1 MTLIYVDRESHTTD
15 ARLFVPTVQMRDDTQ
30 VIAGANQPLIV
41 RQDTVQS
48 VIDGIVF
55 YVFRMAPSTALLAS
69 GASIEFLIT
78 TAVNRPVGVGFVAQ
92 CGGNAE
98 AYIYENVTDVVGG
111 TLTVPVNRNRASTNT
126 AVTGALLNPS
136 SYTLGPLIYS
146 DLILGGSGGNA
157 VGASAQSDYALLAAN
172 KSYLFRLTNTT
183 NQDHVAELMV
193 QWIENG

>member
-1 MTLIYVDRESHTTD
+1 MTKIYVERESHTTD

-41 RQDTVQS
+41 RQDTIQS

-55 YVFRMAPSTALLAS
+55 YAFSMYPSSSPLGA

-78 TAVNRPVGVGFVAQ
+78 TAVNRPVGIGFVAQ
-92 CGGNAE
+92 CGGDAE
-98 AYIYENVTDVVGG
+98 VYVYENVTNVVGG
-111 TLTVPVNRNRASTNT
+111 TLVVPINRNRASTNT
-126 AVTGALLNPS
+126 AVTGVLLNPS

-157 VGASAQSDYALLAAN
+157 AGATAQSDYALLAAN
-172 KSYLFRLTNTT
+172 KSYLFRLTNTI
-183 NQDHVAELMV
+183 NQANVAELMV

>member
-1 MTLIYVDRESHTTD
+1 MTKIYVERESHTTD

-55 YVFRMAPSTALLAS
+55 YVFKMAPANALLVS
-69 GASIEFLIT
+69 GSSIEFLIT
-78 TAVNRPVGVGFVAQ
+78 TAVNRPIGIGFVAQ

-98 AYIYENVTDVVGG
+98 VYVYENVTDVVGG
-111 TLTVPVNRNRASTNT
+111 TLTVPLNRNRASANT
-126 AVTGALLNPS
+126 AVTGALLNPV
-136 SYTLGPLIYS
+136 SYTLGPMIYS

-157 VGASAQSDYALLAAN
+157 AGATSSSDYAVLAAN

-183 NQDHVAELMV
+183 NQDHTAELMV

>member
-1 MTLIYVDRESHTTD
+1 MTRIYVERESHTTD

-30 VIAGANQPLIV
+30 VIAGANQPLVV

-55 YVFRMAPSTALLAS
+55 YVFQMRPSTNPLDA
-69 GASIEFLIT
+69 GGSIEFLIT
-78 TAVNRPVGVGFVAQ
+78 TAVDRPVGVGFVAQ
-92 CGGNAE
+92 CGGDAE
-98 AYIYENVTDVVGG
+98 VYVYENVTNVVGG
-111 TLTVPVNRNRASTNT
+111 TLTVPFNRNRASTNT
-126 AVTGALLNPS
+126 AVTGVLLNPS

-157 VGASAQSDYALLAAN
+157 AGATAQSDYAVLAAN
-172 KSYLFRLTNTT
+172 KSYLFRLTNTI
-183 NQDHVAELMV
+183 NQANVAELMV

>member
-1 MTLIYVDRESHTTD
+1 MTRIYVERESHTTD

-30 VIAGANQPLIV
+30 VIAGANQPLVV

-55 YVFRMAPSTALLAS
+55 YVFQMRPSTNPLDA
-69 GASIEFLIT
+69 GGSIEFLIT
-78 TAVNRPVGVGFVAQ
+78 TAVDRPVGVGFVAQ
-92 CGGNAE
+92 CGGDAE
-98 AYIYENVTDVVGG
+98 VYVYENVTNVVGG
-111 TLTVPVNRNRASTNT
+111 TLTVPFNRNRASTNT
-126 AVTGALLNPS
+126 AVTGVLLNPS

-157 VGASAQSDYALLAAN
+157 AGATAQSDYAMLAAN
-172 KSYLFRLTNTT
+172 KSYLFRLTNTI
-183 NQDHVAELMV
+183 NQSNVAELMV

>member
-41 RQDTVQS
+41 RQDIVQS

-55 YVFRMAPSTALLAS
+55 YVFRMAPSTALLAN

-78 TAVNRPVGVGFVAQ
+78 TAVDRPVGFGFVAQ

-98 AYIYENVTDVVGG
+98 MYVYENVTAVAGG
-111 TLTVPVNRNRASTNT
+111 TLFVPINRNRASTNT
-126 AVTGALLNPS
+126 AVTGVLLNPS

-157 VGASAQSDYALLAAN
+157 AGAIAQSDYALLAAN

-183 NQDHVAELMV
+183 NQGHVAELMV

>member
-1 MTLIYVDRESHTTD
+1 MTRIYVERESHTTD

-30 VIAGANQPLIV
+30 VIAGANQPLVV

-55 YVFRMAPSTALLAS
+55 YVFQMRPSTNPL
-69 GASIEFLIT
+69 GAGGSIEFLIT
-78 TAVNRPVGVGFVAQ
+78 TAVDRPVGVGFVAQ
-92 CGGNAE
+92 CGGDAE
-98 AYIYENVTDVVGG
+98 VYVYENVTNVVGG
-111 TLTVPVNRNRASTNT
+111 TLTVPFNRNRASTNT
-126 AVTGALLNPS
+126 AVTGVLLNPS

-157 VGASAQSDYALLAAN
+157 AGASAQSDYALLGAN
-172 KSYLFRLTNTT
+172 KSYLFRLTNTI
-183 NQDHVAELMV
+183 NQANVAELMV

>member
-1 MTLIYVDRESHTTD
+1 MTKIYVERESHSTD

-55 YVFRMAPSTALLAS
+55 YVFQMRPSSNPLES
-69 GASIEFLIT
+69 GASIEFLVT
-78 TAVNRPVGVGFVAQ
+78 TAVDRPVGVGFIAQ
-92 CGGNAE
+92 CGGDAE
-98 AYIYENVTDVVGG
+98 VYVYENVTDVVGG
-111 TLTVPVNRNRASTNT
+111 TLTVPLNRNRASANT
-126 AVTGALLNPS
+126 AVTGVLLNPS

-157 VGASAQSDYALLAAN
+157 AGATSSSDYALLAAN
-172 KSYLFRLTNTT
+172 KSYLFRLTNTI
-183 NQDHVAELMV
+183 NQANVAELMV

>member
-1 MTLIYVDRESHTTD
+1 MTRIYVDRESHTTD
-15 ARLFVPTVQMRDDTQ
+15 ARLFVPTVQMRDDRQ
-30 VIAGANQPLIV
+30 VVAGANQPLVV

-55 YVFRMAPSTALLAS
+55 YAFKLHPSTDLL
-69 GASIEFLIT
+69 GDLESIEFLVT
-78 TAVNRPVGVGFVAQ
+78 TAANRPVGIGFVAQ

-98 AYIYENVTDVVGG
+98 VYVYEDVTNVVGG
-111 TLTVPVNRNRASTNT
+111 TLVVPLNRNRASDNT
-126 AVTGALLNPS
+126 AVTGVLLNPA

-157 VGASAQSDYALLAAN
+157 AGASAQADYALLAAN